1 MTSSAENVRDTLVR
15 LQERLAPDRLAALR
29 EIHSSTGKHEPK
41 GIPFTDWVP
50 AGVSEEARLIVG
62 RSFWFRWLVAS
73 AVGSGVGVVAW
84 VSVGTAAEA
93 IALTPQSGFS
103 RALIPALVGAAFGAP
118 FGIAQWIVL
127 RRHLQLVGRWV
138 TATTLGYAAVF
149 LLGGLFF
156 SGEGAVDLPPGQQVL
171 LGALLGAAV
180 AVPPSV
186 LQWLLVLRSQLIRAG
201 SWIVASVFSWALG
214 FAGSFLLR
222 LVLGDPSFVLG
233 PIVAVALSGNVMVW
247 LLRGERQ

>member
-29 EIHSSTGKHEPK
+29 EIHSSTGKHELK

-62 RSFWFRWLVAS
+62 RSFWFRWLVTS
-73 AVGSGVGVVAW
+73 AVGIGVGVVTW

-93 IALTPQSGFS
+93 IGLTPQSGFS

-127 RRHLQLVGRWV
+127 RRHLRLAGRWV
-138 TATTLGYAAVF
+138 TATTLGYAAV
-149 LLGGLFF
+149 
-156 SGEGAVDLPPGQQVL
+156 
-171 LGALLGAAV
+171 
-180 AVPPSV
+180 
-186 LQWLLVLRSQLIRAG
+186 
-201 SWIVASVFSWALG
+201 
-214 FAGSFLLR
+214 FLLR

-233 PIVAVALSGNVMVW
+233 PIVAVALSGIVMVW